1 MSQRA
6 GFSTRA
12 LALLLQPQPKFC
24 DCSERTLD
32 KQWAFYSESPI
43 SRHSAPL
50 WLFYFLNKTSF
61 CGDVRR
67 GQSGQP
73 YKGIWRRAQ
82 RAAAASKPAQQH
94 NRDDIFTSQG
104 SGRQRLNAVSIAVSV
119 NNEQSGKGVKTQ
131 VKIFL
136 LKPPTH
142 SLGIFSPAFESSSI
156 YLLSRFSYLT
166 NWLMMA
172 PFWYPKKRMRI
183 LPEVNILIHRI

>member
-1 MSQRA
+1 M
-6 GFSTRA
+6 
-12 LALLLQPQPKFC
+12 ALLAQLQTQLCNSLVKKWLLNVNSRSF
-24 DCSERTLD
+24 TA
-32 KQWAFYSESPI
+32 KAQSPVI
-43 SRHSAPL
+43 WPL
-50 WLFYFLNKTSF
+50 SDFFYFLNKTSF
-61 CGDVRR
+61 CGDVQY

-73 YKGIWRRAQ
+73 YKGIEKGAQ

-104 SGRQRLNAVSIAVSV
+104 WGGQGLNTVSIAVSV

-156 YLLSRFSYLT
+156 YLLSGFSYLT

-172 PFWYPKKRMRI
+172 PFWYPKKRTGI
-183 LPEVNILIHRI
+183 LPDVNILIHEI